1 MSRSYRS
8 PNRSGSAGQRDWR
21 RYEDDYK
28 DKDKDYSRD
37 SNYGRDDSKD
47 YDRDEDREKREELKP
62 YKAVG
67 AALDSAERQRRR
79 MTYGRVTPK
88 P

>member
-1 MSRSYRS
+1 MSRSHRS

-28 DKDKDYSRD
+28 DKYKEYSRD
-37 SNYGRDDSKD
+37 NNFGRDD
-47 YDRDEDREKREELKP
+47 DRDEDREKREELKP

-67 AALDSAERQRRR
+67 ATLDSAERQRRR

>member
-1 MSRSYRS
+1 MSRSHWS

-28 DKDKDYSRD
+28 DKYKE
-37 SNYGRDDSKD
+37 

>member
-1 MSRSYRS
+1 MSRYHRS
-8 PNRSGSAGQRDWR
+8 SSRSGSAVERDWR
-21 RYEDDYK
+21 QYKDDY
-28 DKDKDYSRD
+28 RD
-37 SNYGRDDSKD
+37 NHDNHDNE
-47 YDRDEDREKREELKP
+47 DRDEVREKSEDLKP

-67 AALDSAERQRRR
+67 ATLDSAERQRRR